1 MTQTMQRPPMQTA
14 AAQPVYEITE
24 ADKKRQQA
32 IENAWKAYK
41 GELDPPLQKM
51 PDQPD
56 DNVMS
61 NRVKPAVRSG
71 NGFLFGKEL
80 EISVEKTAPKEAQDF
95 LNTTWG
101 RKEQRIPLLQELAMN
116 GAMSGEAFLRIVP
129 SEDDDGT
136 FELVAI
142 DPSTI
147 FPLTAP
153 QNCKTVLLYC
163 IQYSVTQT
171 INGQKKQVFYREEI
185 QRIGPDGEPST
196 GKKTKRDT
204 WEIQHWTQIGTL
216 NLQPKNTNWTPAGEP
231 YTWPYPFPPI
241 FACQNQ
247 ILPNDFWGEPD
258 VTPDLIGMNNA
269 LNLDLSDINRVEKIY
284 GGPIVYAPG
293 LGEGVIDIAPGKI
306 IKLPLP
312 ENKLEAVQIH
322 SDVANALLFSKD
334 LRSDMDELTR
344 TPGVATGRI
353 EVMPRGNLSGIAIEL
368 LFQSELMKTEEKRCT
383 YGEMIIDVSQALLV
397 LNHMSGDIDITL
409 SWQSPL
415 PHRDLASAQYAVT
428 LGELGVSK
436 QTRLEELGYDWEE
449 EQKRSAEE
457 RTLDA
462 QVAAQATAAAQ
473 AMLPPEL
480 PGAPLLPG
488 QPPPA
493 QPGMPAQ
500 PGQPMPVQGG
510 MQK

>member
-1 MTQTMQRPPMQTA
+1 MTQTMLPPAPTQ
-14 AAQPVYEITE
+14 AAQPVYDITE
-24 ADKKRQQA
+24 QDKKRQQL
-32 IENAWKAYK
+32 IENAWKAYR

-80 EISVEKTAPKEAQDF
+80 EISVEKTAPKEAQTF
-95 LNTTWG
+95 LDATWG
-101 RKEQRIPLLQELAMN
+101 KKETRIPLLQKLAMN
-116 GAMSGEAFLRIVP
+116 GAISGEAFLRIVP
-129 SEDDDGT
+129 DDDDGT
-136 FELVAI
+136 TYELVAL

-147 FPLTAP
+147 FVKTAP
-153 QNCKTVLLYC
+153 QNCERVLLYC
-163 IQYSVTQT
+163 IQYSTTET

-196 GKKTKRDT
+196 FKKTKRDT
-204 WEIQHWTQIGTL
+204 WQIQHWTQIGTL
-216 NLQPKNTNWTPAGEP
+216 NLSPKNTNWTPAGEP

-241 FACQNQ
+241 FSCQNQ
-247 ILPNDFWGEPD
+247 IMPNDFGGEAD

-269 LNLDLSDINRVEKIY
+269 LNLDLSDINRTEKIY
-284 GGPIVYAPG
+284 GAPLIYAPG
-293 LGEGVIDIAPGKI
+293 LGEGLIDIAPGKI
-306 IKLPLP
+306 VKLPLP

-322 SDVANALLFSKD
+322 SDVANALAFAKD

-368 LFQSELMKTEEKRCT
+368 LYQSELMKTEEKRCT
-383 YGEMIIDVSQALLV
+383 YGEMIIEVSQALLV
-397 LNHMSGDIDITL
+397 LNHMSGDIDIQL

-428 LGELGVSK
+428 LSELGVSK
-436 QTRLEELGYDWEE
+436 QTLLEELGYDWEE
-449 EQKRSAEE
+449 EIKRNTVETKRKIDE
-457 RTLDA
+457 
-462 QVAAQATAAAQ
+462 QQALQ
-473 AMLPPEL
+473 ASMPPEL

-488 QPPPA
+488 QPPPPK
-493 QPGMPAQ
+493 PGV
-500 PGQPMPVQGG
+500 PGQPPQQGG
-510 MQK
+510 KQA

>member
-1 MTQTMQRPPMQTA
+1 MTQTMLPPAPSA

-80 EISVEKTAPKEAQDF
+80 EISVEKNAPKEAQDF

-101 RKEQRIPLLQELAMN
+101 KKEQRIPLLQELAMN
-116 GAMSGEAFLRIVP
+116 GAISGEAFLRIVP

-136 FELVAI
+136 FELVAL
-142 DPSTI
+142 DPHDT
-147 FPLTAP
+147 FPKTAP

-163 IQYSVTQT
+163 IQYSTTET

-204 WEIQHWTQIGTL
+204 WQIQHWTQIGAL
-216 NLQPKNTNWTPAGEP
+216 NLSPKNTNWTPAGEP
-231 YTWPYPFPPI
+231 YPWPYPFPPI

-247 ILPNDFWGEPD
+247 IIPNDFWGEPD

-284 GGPIVYAPG
+284 GSPIVYASG

-322 SDVANALLFSKD
+322 SDVANALAAARD
-334 LRSDMDELTR
+334 LRLDMDELVR
-344 TPGVATGRI
+344 RPGVATGRI
-353 EVMPRGNLSGIAIEL
+353 EGVLRNLSGIAIEL
-368 LFQSELMKTEEKRCT
+368 MYQSELMKTEEKRCT

-397 LNHMSGDIDITL
+397 LNHMSGDIDIQL

-428 LGELGVSK
+428 LSELGVSK
-436 QTRLEELGYDWEE
+436 QTLLEELGYDWEE
-449 EQKRSAEE
+449 EIKRNTVETKRKIDE
-457 RTLDA
+457 
-462 QVAAQATAAAQ
+462 QQAMA
-473 AMLPPEL
+473 AMLPPEI

-488 QPPPA
+488 QPPPPK
-493 QPGMPAQ
+493 PGV
-500 PGQPMPVQGG
+500 PGQPGTPQQQGG
-510 MQK
+510 QPLK